1 MISASPRIGPPL
13 ALLALFILGGCG
25 TLATSP
31 DWIGGSMEVESPR
44 REAAEEAT
52 AERERKIIAAQPNEI
67 GARHILVMHAQSKSK
82 PPSVTRTRA
91 EAQKRAEEVLTK
103 LQQGGSFEELVSQ
116 YSDEPGATERHGDL
130 GVFDRAQMVKPFAD
144 AAFSL
149 KVGEVSGIVETP
161 FGFHVIKRTE

>member
-1 MISASPRIGPPL
+1 MIPALPRIAP
-13 ALLALFILGGCG
+13 AIALFALAGTACG

-31 DWIGGSMEVESPR
+31 AWVGGGLEVAAPLR
-44 REAAEEAT
+44 QAEAEAS
-52 AERERKIIAAQPNEI
+52 AERERQIIARQPTEI

-82 PPSVTRTRA
+82 PPNVTRTRA
-91 EAQKRAEEVLTK
+91 EAQKRAEEVLARISK
-103 LQQGGSFEELVSQ
+103 GASFEELVNE
-116 YSDEPGATERHGDL
+116 YSDEPGSAERHGDL

-149 KVGEVSGIVETP
+149 KVGEISVIVETP